1 MDILLK
7 EYQSLLVAIL
17 ISWYSCYRPTL
28 KTRPIFSTYLKEI
41 DVLHSLRGRRLKWKG
56 KGVLG
61 ARETRGP
68 GCARRVRVSVSLAP
82 KAPFPFLSN
91 ACHAGYVL
99 PTNAML
105 VTLDVSSLYTNIPI
119 NELKEST
126 YADWIALSQRTDRSV
141 PTELNMRSH
150 PHDLNH
156 EQFCL
161 Q

>member
-17 ISWYSCYRPTL
+17 ISWYSCNRPTL
-28 KTRPIFSTYLKEI
+28 KTRPIFSTYLKAL

-68 GCARRVRVSVSLAP
+68 GCARRVRVS
-82 KAPFPFLSN
+82 FLSN

-126 YADWIALSQRTDRSV
+126 HANWIALSQRTDRSV